1 MNSKIFHFGVLL
13 VRVMGAS
20 LSTNIKAGEAGM
32 FISPYA
38 PNWSWK
44 SPQNSET
51 GEEHNGVKPETVG
64 LHVAN

>member
-1 MNSKIFHFGVLL
+1 
-13 VRVMGAS
+13 MGAS
-20 LSTNIKAGEAGM
+20 LSTNNKAGEAGM

-51 GEEHNGVKPETVG
+51 CEEHNGVKPETVG